1 MLKNI
6 VISILV
12 VIALVV
18 GGTLFYLDSLVR
30 SGVETAGS
38 RVLGTQ
44 VAVAGVSL
52 SPFSGNGALRGLTIA
67 NPEGFSVPYAF
78 ELGEVSMQ
86 LNTGS
91 LFGEVIEIDFIRIDS
106 PNINYE
112 NTLRTD
118 NLRALLANIPDS
130 GQTQTDDTGPGREL
144 LIREFQLLSP
154 RLNLVTPVASG
165 PITIPDITLTDIGTT
180 GSGGATPEE
189 VIRTILA
196 RINRAIVEGNL
207 PQVQEYRQRVQE
219 RLQEVE
225 TDARQ
230 RLEEAETEA
239 RDRVDEAVQ
248 DLGGRLQDILN

>member
-1 MLKNI
+1 MLKKI

-12 VIALVV
+12 VIALAV

-52 SPFSGNGALRGLTIA
+52 SPLSGNGTIRGLTIA
-67 NPEGFSVPYAF
+67 NPQGFSAAYAF
-78 ELGEVSMQ
+78 ELGEVAMQ
-86 LNTGS
+86 LDAGS
-91 LFGEVIEIDFIRIDS
+91 LFGEVIEIDYIRIDS
-106 PNINYE
+106 PTINYE
-112 NTLRTD
+112 NTVRTD

-130 GQTQTDDTGPGREL
+130 GQVQSEDTGPGREL
-144 LIREFQLLSP
+144 LIREFQLLNP
-154 RLNLVTPVASG
+154 RLNLITPVASG
-165 PITIPDITLTDIGTT
+165 PISIPDITLSDIGTA
-180 GSGGATPEE
+180 GSGGATPEA

-207 PQVQEYRQRVQE
+207 PQVEEYRQRARE
-219 RLQEVE
+219 RLQEAE